1 MEVDEDGGE
10 VAEASSRPRR
20 RHRLLVGLAIAVAVM
35 AIGYLALLV
44 VAPRIDRLHVAR
56 GGWRLYRC
64 QRLGGSIPVDFP
76 GLVDMRRD
84 VAHRSI
90 TAVEHG
96 DERYVAEVVTL
107 PDGSTTTAVWVTGYQ
122 YGGPFHPA
130 RAANEAAVRAGVWL
144 RPFRNLIYTMPPYVT
159 GDDDLGRICSAIA
172 AAAQAG

>member
-1 MEVDEDGGE
+1 
-10 VAEASSRPRR
+10 
-20 RHRLLVGLAIAVAVM
+20 M

-44 VAPRIDRLHVAR
+44 LAPRIDRLHVAR

-130 RAANEAAVRAGVWL
+130 RAANEAAVRAAAN
-144 RPFRNLIYTMPPYVT
+144 P
-159 GDDDLGRICSAIA
+159 DGRAESPSAGAVA
-172 AAAQAG
+172 AAASCAERAA